1 MAVQTLETVGL
12 DLVRAGY
19 EPIPIVPGEKMPD
32 VLNWSMISVDEE
44 RITGWCDRM
53 RGQNYVGLR
62 CGAII
67 GVDIDIDNEEVTRAL
82 LGDAQFT
89 LGDGPERYGK
99 PGRAL
104 LMLRADKRWKKKRIE
119 LTDSDGGTHAIEV
132 LAHGQ
137 QFVAYGQHHSGRP
150 YTWQNGSPLET
161 PLESLPVVTEAEVV
175 DWLLNVAD
183 LLPAGWTVTGIDARD
198 DDEQFL
204 LNYRP
209 ERSEDEMTPDEVIE
223 QRALIG
229 IDAWVLDAFPGARE
243 YQEGYRVSSKSL
255 GRDLEEDLQIFP
267 SGIYDFGEE
276 RGFSAAGLIARW
288 VTDGDMTAARAWLAE
303 RLNFDADAHA
313 EVVETKRE
321 EERPGTVWKTRIE
334 EAGSVDRL
342 QKLADAIAR
351 NRTLTRIDR
360 ELLANAMQKRLN
372 TVADAK
378 VSIAEVRK
386 SLAPARNHVD
396 SGGDSMPEWCRGW
409 YYITHTDQF
418 FRYGSTQWV
427 STQGFNA
434 LFQRELPPDE
444 DGRRPSANRFALDD
458 AKLPVAENGIYAPH
472 LDETFTLGGR
482 RCVNTFIPDSV
493 PPTPVL
499 PPDEAGRAAIN
510 RVDQHLL
517 NLCGHRNE
525 VYAHL
530 KAWLA
535 FTVQNPGMKIRHT
548 PIIKGIEGD
557 GKTTLLVLMA
567 ICLGDANVRSIA
579 PQVVVSQF
587 NGYAEGRI
595 VVGIEEL
602 RMTGHN
608 RHDAMNALKQLIT
621 NDTIDV
627 HKKGQDSYNTINVTN
642 YIAFTNH
649 QDAVPL
655 SDTDRRWFVVFTPWA
670 NKVQMEAFIGSDA
683 KSYFD
688 ALYDALDNHGDAI
701 RYWLHN
707 ETSCEGFDR
716 HGAAP
721 MTPEKVTMAEADMD
735 DADEVLREL
744 LKTGGKGYSSRVLS
758 TAHLSAAMLADEFD
772 GPVGFEAPKGRT
784 LAKMLQKLGWT
795 RYPHVMKW
803 HGKSCRVWTH
813 GTGLDSNEAIRAALD
828 ATTFEVDPDA
838 PASSQADWSDEDI
851 IF

>member
-19 EPIPIVPGEKMPD
+19 EPIPIVPGEKQPD
-32 VLNWSMISVDEE
+32 LPNWSMVEIDEA
-44 RITGWCDRM
+44 RVGGWCERM

-62 CGAII
+62 CGVVI
-67 GVDIDIDNEEVTRAL
+67 GIDIDVDNDEVTQVL

-104 LMLRADKRWKKKRIE
+104 LMLRGDTRWPRKRVR
-119 LTDSDGGTHAIEV
+119 LLDPDGGEHMVEV
-132 LAHGQ
+132 LAQGQ

-150 YTWQNGSPLET
+150 YTWRNGSPLDT
-161 PLESLPVVTEAEVV
+161 PVDSLPVVTESEVV
-175 DWLLNVAD
+175 EWLLSLSD
-183 LLPAGWTVTGIDARD
+183 LLPVGWTVTGTEAHD
-198 DDEQFL
+198 DDERFL

-209 ERSEDEMTPDEVIE
+209 ERSPEEMTPEEALE
-223 QRALIG
+223 QAARLA
-229 IDAWVLDAFPGARE
+229 IDVWVPAAFPAARE
-243 YQEGYRVSSKSL
+243 YQDGYRVSSKAL

-267 SGIYDFGEE
+267 TGIYDFGEE

-288 VTDGDMTAARAWLAE
+288 VTDGDMTAAREWLSG
-303 RLNFDADAHA
+303 RIGFDAA
-313 EVVETKRE
+313 EHVEAVEAKRE
-321 EERPGTVWKTRIE
+321 EERPGAVWKSRIA
-334 EAGSVDRL
+334 EATSIDRL
-342 QKLADAIAR
+342 QKIADAISR
-351 NRTLTRIDR
+351 NRALSRIDR
-360 ELLANAMQKRLN
+360 ELLANQMQKRFAE
-372 TVADAK
+372 VAQVK
-378 VSIAEVRK
+378 IGIAEVRK
-386 SLAPARNHVD
+386 SLAPSRTVVEND
-396 SGGDSMPEWCRGW
+396 GDNAPAWCRGW
-409 YYITHTDQF
+409 YYVTHTDQF

-434 LFQRELPPDE
+434 MFQRELPPDE

-458 AKLPVAENGIYAPH
+458 AQLPVVENGIYAPH
-472 LDETFTLGGR
+472 LGERFQLGGR
-482 RCVNTFIPDSV
+482 QCVNTFIPDSV
-493 PPTPVL
+493 PPTSPEA
-499 PPDEAGRAAIN
+499 PDAGGRAAIE
-510 RVDQHLL
+510 RVDRHLW
-517 NLCGHRNE
+517 NLCGHRTDI
-525 VYAHL
+525 YTHL

-535 FTVQNPGMKIRHT
+535 FTVQNPGLKIRHT

-587 NGYAEGRI
+587 NGYAEGRM

-642 YIAFTNH
+642 YMAFTNH

-670 NKVQMEAFIGSDA
+670 NKTQMEKFIGSEV
-683 KSYFD
+683 KPYFD
-688 ALYDALDNHGDAI
+688 ALYEALDNHGDAI
-701 RYWLHN
+701 RYWLHH
-707 ETSCEGFDR
+707 EVCCDGFDR

-735 DADEVLREL
+735 DADEVLRDMI
-744 LKTGGKGYSSRVLS
+744 KTGGKGYSSDVVS
-758 TAHLSAAMLADEFD
+758 TAHLTAAMVGDEFEA
-772 GPVGFEAPKGRT
+772 PAGFEAPKGRT

-795 RYPHVMKW
+795 RRSNVIKW

-813 GTGLDSNEAIRAALD
+813 GTGLDTNEAIRAALD

-838 PASSQADWSDEDI
+838 PKVAQTDWDDEEI